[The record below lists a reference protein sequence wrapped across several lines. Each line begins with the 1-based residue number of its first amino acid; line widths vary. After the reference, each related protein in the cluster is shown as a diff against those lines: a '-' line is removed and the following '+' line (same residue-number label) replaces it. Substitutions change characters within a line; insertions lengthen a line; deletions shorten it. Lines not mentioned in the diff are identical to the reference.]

1 MSDAVCHQCGK
12 PLPSTTRRHARFC
25 SPAHR
30 AAYHRSSTARRMARV
45 RFSVA
50 RTRDKTAGAAYI
62 GIVPDHRFLGV
73 YRLKRTDGTLSD
85 MVNLTRAK
93 DALTRHK
100 RRSTPTACRHDLSV
114 VRRVGGAA
122 MTEFA
127 IVVTELSGNKTELC
141 RVGSNPEAVAE
152 AARRK
157 TARLGRSRRM
167 PLYTRVEVKP

>member
-1 MSDAVCHQCGK
+1 MSMQLNMFAAE
-12 PLPSTTRRHARFC
+12 PNTEPSTDDSLVDLATTLPERCPRC
-25 SPAHR
+25 
-30 AAYHRSSTARRMARV
+30 
-45 RFSVA
+45 
-50 RTRDKTAGAAYI
+50 G
-62 GIVPDHRFLGV
+62 G
-73 YRLKRTDGTLSD
+73 DGL
-85 MVNLTRAK
+85 NL
-93 DALTRHK
+93 
-100 RRSTPTACRHDLSV
+100 
-114 VRRVGGAA
+114 VRRAGEIA